1 MSVRGR
7 AFNKAASPN
16 FKTLQGEIAMATSM
30 EARQAYQNKVKAE
43 LDKINAQI
51 AEYRAKADKARAE
64 TAVEYNSQ
72 AEELLAKRDA
82 AQVKL
87 EELQQASE
95 AAWED
100 VQRGFEQAW
109 TDLGTAFQSAIAKL
123 ENSLKQ

>member
-1 MSVRGR
+1 M
-7 AFNKAASPN
+7 
-16 FKTLQGEIAMATSM
+16 TTSM